1 MTSYPKDPFNGNEV
15 GTSLFLTGGMGPK
28 ISEKMDGYAKKA
40 GMSRRNFIKSSLG
53 FSAAMLAANEITGMK
68 FFEVGEAE
76 AADVGAKNEAIQVAR
91 ASSDFIVDVHTHVCT
106 RPGHYQLGVNTTERG
121 MWFVQLLDDLG
132 KAFGLPN
139 GTRDMNVENYGKLIL
154 QESDTTV
161 GIFNPFGFREDY
173 GGQDMI
179 PMEYQV
185 GVRNNWPKSTLML
198 AGGLT
203 PNQGLSET
211 LDRLTQYVEKYK
223 ISGLK
228 LYTFDA
234 TEKKGWWFDDEKL
247 AYPIWEKCRKLGI
260 KNIGCHKGIP
270 FGQFYA
276 RYAHAED
283 FDAAADDF
291 LDLNFIAYHSAW
303 PYHNE
308 LAALKGFKPQRK
320 NLYCE
325 VGSTFAATVTSRPL
339 ECAHVIGT
347 LLARPRSGLRA
358 VGHRLAAVGQPAM
371 ADRGVPQVPDSRPA
385 GRRPR
390 LSEDHRRNPSQG
402 LRRECS
408 AHLEHRQ
415 AGRRCRRKPRSWRT
429 RPVWPDRQGCIFD
442 GADSIAESALFSP
455 GKHKAGE
462 SKCQPT
468 NMHAIPVASS
478 TRRATGSM
486 IRVRSIARSAS
497 GDLRKVLSAPSL
509 NTRNHSSPDRGQVR
523 KAVGKRRDRQGE
535 GTAEDL

>member
-1 MTSYPKDPFNGNEV
+1 MEFNILQHFKGLDELPKDPFNGNET

-40 GMSRRNFIKSSLG
+40 GISRRNFIKSSLG

-68 FFEVGEAE
+68 FFEVGAAE

-161 GIFNPFGFREDY
+161 GIFNPFGFREHY

-203 PNQGLSET
+203 PNQGLSVT
-211 LDRLTQYVEKYK
+211 LDRLTQYVEQYK

-234 TEKKGWWFDDEKL
+234 TPKKGWWFDDEKL
-247 AYPIWEKCRKLGI
+247 AYPIWEKCRKLGV

-308 LAALKGFKPQRK
+308 LAALKTFKPQRK

-347 LLARPRSGLRA
+347 LLRDLGPDYVLWGTDSLLWGNPQWQIEAFRKFQIPDQL
-358 VGHRLAAVGQPAM
+358 VEGHGYPKIT
-371 ADRGVPQVPDSRPA
+371 D
-385 GRRPR
+385 
-390 LSEDHRRNPSQG
+390 EI
-402 LRRECS
+402 
-408 AHLEHRQ
+408 
-415 AGRRCRRKPRSWRT
+415 RRKVFGENAARIWNINK
-429 RPVWPDRQGCIFD
+429 Q
-442 GADSIAESALFSP
+442 AAMQAKAEILANKTSFA
-455 GKHKAGE
+455 
-462 SKCQPT
+462 
-468 NMHAIPVASS
+468 
-478 TRRATGSM
+478 
-486 IRVRSIARSAS
+486 
-497 GDLRKVLSAPSL
+497 
-509 NTRNHSSPDRGQVR
+509 
-523 KAVGKRRDRQGE
+523 
-535 GTAEDL
+535 